1 MEPVLIVAG
10 VMGLLVVLL
19 VVGMYNGLVRL
30 RNHCDEAWS
39 NIDTELQRRYNL
51 IPNLVNTIKGYAA
64 HEKEVLEE
72 VTRLRALCVDDHGPP
87 EQQADTENRM
97 LGVLGPL
104 LARVENYP
112 DLKADKNFLQLQE
125 ELVITED
132 RIQAA
137 RRFYNGNVRENNNKV
152 QMFPSSIVA
161 NAFHFGEREYFQ
173 IQDVRAY
180 ATPKA
185 EFHG

>member
-1 MEPVLIVAG
+1 VEPI
-10 VMGLLVVLL
+10 LLVIGGVVLL
-19 VVGMYNGLVRL
+19 IVVFVVGIYNRFVRL

-39 NIDTELQRRYNL
+39 NIDTELQRRYDL

-72 VTRLRALCVDDHGPP
+72 VTRLRALCVDDHGQPGH
-87 EQQADTENRM
+87 QAGTENRM
-97 LGVLGPL
+97 LAVLGPL

-125 ELVITED
+125 ELVFTED

-161 NAFHFGEREYFQ
+161 NAFKFSEREFFE
-173 IQDVRAY
+173 IRDVRAY

-185 EFHG
+185 EFHQ